1 MEDVT
6 SLSEAKIKPD
16 IPLRIHLEGC
26 GSLISERG
34 SEPDII
40 SFTGYRHIPQIFKK
54 TDKRNPSNLFQFHN
68 PLIYHKTNADSI
80 LGMAMSETSAPQ
92 ETLTQGSRQCHTVGK
107 VQFHLQRQGTAVHK
121 GIAVFRVAPS

>member
-40 SFTGYRHIPQIFKK
+40 PFTGYRYMPQIFKK
-54 TDKRNPSNLFQFHN
+54 TDKGNPSNLFQFHN

-92 ETLTQGSRQCHTVGK
+92 ETLT
-107 VQFHLQRQGTAVHK
+107 
-121 GIAVFRVAPS
+121 